1 MTKSFAQ
8 TPAVATTP
16 ATVLDRTQRSVTG
29 RITRVIYRD
38 AESGFVILR
47 ITGGSDGVVVK
58 GEWDTANDVDQGE
71 TYRFHGEWVEDNYGQ
86 HFRFGHV
93 EVVGIARTTRGI
105 LRYLSATAGLSE
117 AVSKKLLNRFGAE
130 TLRMCGEF
138 PDAVIASG
146 ILSPET
152 AKQVAGAIASA
163 AKFES
168 IKLELLDL
176 FTGLGF
182 GRTLPTACVRK
193 WGRRAAEF
201 VRRDPFKMLVAGLP
215 SAGFKRCDALWQHL
229 GRPADSLRRQFFCA
243 WHAVRSF
250 PGDTWVM
257 TAVVGN
263 ALRAQFG
270 ARARVADVITLGVRA
285 KWFVARENDTAG
297 TGRFLAERAKA
308 DAERRIATQLHWL
321 MQASVPH
328 GAEDHWR
335 IWPDSIDGLGLTDH
349 QRDLVTPLLQSR
361 VAILAGTPGTG
372 KTWTAAALIRAVA
385 SRGVSVAVAAPT
397 GKAAVRIGE
406 YLARNG
412 VDVAAMTIHKLLE
425 YTGDEG
431 FKRNREAPLTC
442 QLLVVDESSMIDTS
456 LMASLLDAVPL
467 GCHVLFLGDP
477 YQLPPVGHGA
487 PLRDMIAANVP
498 HAVLHKIE
506 RNDGMIVQA
515 CAKIKDGRSF
525 RTATKINAD
534 TGENLRWIYTTDG
547 EETIET
553 LRTVVEGIRTNG
565 RYNPVWDVQVLVA
578 LNERGEVPRARVNRE
593 LQALLNPLREGETE
607 THNGFRL
614 RDKIICLRN
623 GSFPAVVSTFSDET
637 PTDAASYTPD
647 RAYGATQADS
657 HYLAN
662 GDQGEVV
669 AIDAKHLVAKFRW
682 PDRLVR
688 IPVGKAAK
696 KAADADGGDA
706 SAADT
711 PATGGKSA
719 GNLADFALAYS
730 VTVHKSQGSSWPVVI
745 VLIDQAAGMVACRE
759 HHYTAISR
767 AERVCLLIGPRA
779 ALAKQV
785 ARTEVAARRTY
796 LRELI
801 ESVLQVKVTSPAGI
815 SQETCEIAVSR
826 SINGEINYDVP
837 L

>member
-1 MTKSFAQ
+1 MAAKTAGARG
-8 TPAVATTP
+8 TIATTG
-16 ATVLDRTQRSVTG
+16 VINRTERAISG
-29 RITRVIYRD
+29 RINRIVFRNADT
-38 AESGFVILR
+38 GFLIAQLGDQS
-47 ITGGSDGVVVK
+47 TVK
-58 GEWDTANDVDQGE
+58 GEWDHSDDVDLGE
-71 TYRFHGEWVEDNYGQ
+71 TYRFHGEWVEDNYGLS
-86 HFRFGHV
+86 FRFSHV

-105 LRYLSATAGLSE
+105 LRYLSTTAGLSE
-117 AVSKKLLNRFGAE
+117 TVAKKLLNRFGAE
-130 TLRMCGEF
+130 TIRMCGQF

-146 ILSPET
+146 ILSPEVAT
-152 AKQVAGAIASA
+152 QVAGAIASA
-163 AKFES
+163 AKFEA
-168 IKLELLDL
+168 IKLDLIDL

-182 GRTLPTACVRK
+182 NRNLASACVRK

-215 SAGFKRCDALWQHL
+215 SAGFKRCDALWQRL
-229 GRPADSLRRQFFCA
+229 GRPMDSLRRQFFCA

-257 TAVVGN
+257 TAVIGN
-263 ALRAQFG
+263 ALRTQFG
-270 ARARVADVITLGVRA
+270 TRARTEDVIELGVRA
-285 KWFVARENDTAG
+285 KWLEARETSGGA
-297 TGRFLAERAKA
+297 GRFLAERAKA

-321 MQASVPH
+321 MHSPVPA
-328 GAEDHWR
+328 GTEDHWR

-349 QRDLVTPLLQSR
+349 QRELVTPLMRSR

-372 KTWTAAALIRAVA
+372 KTWTAAAIIRAVVA
-385 SRGVSVAVAAPT
+385 RGVSVAVAAPT

-406 YLARNG
+406 YLTRTG
-412 VDVAAMTIHKLLE
+412 VDVAAMTIHRLLE
-425 YTGDEG
+425 YGGDEG
-431 FKRNREAPLTC
+431 FKRNRETPLTC

-498 HAVLHKIE
+498 HAVLSKIE

-525 RTATKINAD
+525 RTAAKINAE

-547 EETIET
+547 EETIEV
-553 LRTVVEGIRTNG
+553 LRTVVEGIRNNG

-593 LQALLNPLREGETE
+593 LQALLNPLREGESE

-637 PTDAASYTPD
+637 PTDASSYTPD
-647 RAYGATQADS
+647 RAYGSTQADS
-657 HYLAN
+657 YYLAN
-662 GDQGEVV
+662 GDQGEVL
-669 AIDAKHLVAKFRW
+669 AIDAKHIVAKFRW
-682 PDRLVR
+682 PDRLVK
-688 IPVGKAAK
+688 IPIGKAAK
-696 KAADADGGDA
+696 KADDGDGGDA
-706 SAADT
+706 SGAE
-711 PATGGKSA
+711 PAGGKSA
-719 GNLADFALAYS
+719 GNLADFALAFA

-779 ALAKQV
+779 ALVKQI

-796 LRELI
+796 LRDLI
-801 ESVLQVKVTSPAGI
+801 QVALQTKTDTPVAI
-815 SQETCEIAVSR
+815 SQSACEAAVSR
-826 SINGEINYDVP
+826 AINGEINYDVP